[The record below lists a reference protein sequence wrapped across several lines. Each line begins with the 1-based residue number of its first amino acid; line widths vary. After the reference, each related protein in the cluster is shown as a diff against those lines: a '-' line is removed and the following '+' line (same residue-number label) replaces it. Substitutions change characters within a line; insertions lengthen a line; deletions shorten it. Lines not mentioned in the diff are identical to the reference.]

1 VSPGNRCTPVATN
14 DEGQRTGIA
23 SPYDPRPKVEGTAEQ
38 AIGALIARDG
48 AIADYLGPEIAQRE
62 ARGPIPQLGTAE
74 WEHLDDGDPR
84 KVGAVFVAAR
94 DWATI
99 DSIRRW
105 TVLDEPRQAEAER
118 LTAER
123 MASIEVSQAEDWD
136 AASRRRSYAELQRRR
151 SVVVQ

>member
-1 VSPGNRCTPVATN
+1 MSSP
-14 DEGQRTGIA
+14 QRERRPRAEAPSTGIA
-23 SPYDPRPKVEGTAEQ
+23 SPYKPRSKVEGTAEQ

-48 AIADYLGPEIAQRE
+48 AIADYLAPKIAQRE

-74 WEHLDDGDPR
+74 WEHLEDGDPR

-94 DWATI
+94 EWATI

-118 LTAER
+118 LTAQRE
-123 MASIEVSQAEDWD
+123 ASYAVCEAEDFT
-136 AASRRRSYAELQRRR
+136 AASRRPSFAELQRRR
-151 SVVVQ
+151 SVIT

>member
-1 VSPGNRCTPVATN
+1 VSTENRCTPVATN
-14 DEGQRTGIA
+14 DEGQHTGKTA
-23 SPYDPRPKVEGTAEQ
+23 SPYDPRSKVEGTAEQ

-48 AIADYLGPEIAQRE
+48 AIADYLGPKIAQCE
-62 ARGPIPQLGTAE
+62 ARGSIPQLGTAE

-94 DWATI
+94 EWTTI
-99 DSIRRW
+99 DSLRRW
-105 TVLDEPRQAEAER
+105 TVLDAPRQAEVER

-136 AASRRRSYAELQRRR
+136 AASRRPSHSELQRRR
-151 SVVVQ
+151 SEVA